1 MIKKKFFLEEVVDY
15 TFRKYKDFKNL
26 KVIFPNRRAGLYF
39 QKALSKKIKKS
50 DWSPLVF
57 TMEDFVQKYSDI
69 KISNDVTDSIQLNH
83 ILYQTISEHKGSYF
97 ANSFEDFFYWGQV
110 MIKDFDDI
118 ELELVDE
125 SKIFK
130 AVKNQKEIDKSFNFL
145 DKENF
150 DRIKSFWKK
159 FFPKMTINQ
168 KNFTE
173 TWEIILE
180 VFNRYRIRLI
190 NEKLAY
196 KGLVYKEFLSMIS
209 SGKFQDKSDFLF
221 VGFNVLS
228 KSEKKY

>member
-1 MIKKKFFLEEVVDY
+1 MPGSI
-15 TFRKYKDFKNL
+15 
-26 KVIFPNRRAGLYF
+26 I
-39 QKALSKKIKKS
+39 I
-50 DWSPLVF
+50 
-57 TMEDFVQKYSDI
+57 YS
-69 KISNDVTDSIQLNH
+69 STDGH
-83 ILYQTISEHKGSYF
+83 TKTISER
-97 ANSFEDFFYWGQV
+97 
-110 MIKDFDDI
+110 MM
-118 ELELVDE
+118 
-125 SKIFK
+125 
-130 AVKNQKEIDKSFNFL
+130 NFL

-180 VFNRYRIRLI
+180 VLNRYRIRLI

-228 KSEKKY
+228 KSEKKILKYFIEKKSSMAFWDFDKYYFEDFNQESGDSFREFSEDKVLKSTFPRG